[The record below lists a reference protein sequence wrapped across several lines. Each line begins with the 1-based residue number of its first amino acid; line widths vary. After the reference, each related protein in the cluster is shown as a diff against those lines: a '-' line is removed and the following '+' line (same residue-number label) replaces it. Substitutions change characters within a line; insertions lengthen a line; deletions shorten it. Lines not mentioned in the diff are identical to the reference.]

1 MINYM
6 PYTNFQDTNLDWILA
21 QIQSI
26 PDLVK
31 TEVEKNI
38 NNVFAY
44 ASYDAE
50 TETLILRTPQEVIR
64 EVSEWITS
72 SRSQ

>member
-6 PYTNFQDTNLDWILA
+6 PYSNFQDTNLDWILE
-21 QIQSI
+21 QIQNI

-50 TETLILRTPQEVIR
+50 TETLILRNTAG
-64 EVSEWITS
+64 SH
-72 SRSQ
+72 